1 MDKKWLIRSLLGT
14 VGTVML
20 FAWLI
25 GEGSVLPQGG
35 ALSAAS
41 VAAPVPSLVLTD
53 GNLVDGLAALDLR
66 VRIAK
71 VDLNG
76 QILSIDLRVAEEQFD
91 KQQLYQSMAEV
102 ISFAIE
108 DTSNIDQLLLRLIAE
123 DQWLGTR
130 YLLLAADVRRGDW
143 PAQALEELRHPVQ
156 EELSPSLI
164 RWFRITVTHLWKEH
178 NPY

>member
-1 MDKKWLIRSLLGT
+1 MDKKWLIRSLLVAVST
-14 VGTVML
+14 VIL
-20 FAWLI
+20 CAWLI
-25 GEGSVLPQGG
+25 GPGRILPQGG

-41 VAAPVPSLVLTD
+41 VAAPVPSFVLTD
-53 GNLVDGLAALDLR
+53 DNLVDGLASLELP

-76 QILSIDLRVAEEQFD
+76 QILSIDLRVAEEQFV
-91 KQQLYQSMAEV
+91 KQQLYRSMAEV
-102 ISFAIE
+102 ISFAME

-130 YLLLAADVRRGDW
+130 YLLLAADVRRGAW
-143 PAQALEELRHPVQ
+143 PVQALEELRNPVQ

-178 NPY
+178 IPD

>member
-1 MDKKWLIRSLLGT
+1 MDKKWLIRSLLFAFS
-14 VGTVML
+14 TVML
-20 FAWLI
+20 CAWLI
-25 GEGSVLPQGG
+25 GPGGALPMGG

-41 VAAPVPSLVLTD
+41 VVAPASSLVLTD
-53 GNLVDGLAALDLR
+53 ENLVDGLASLELS

-102 ISFAIE
+102 ISFAME

-130 YLLLAADVRRGDW
+130 YLLLAADVRRGAW
-143 PAQALEELRHPVQ
+143 PVQALEELRNSGQ

-164 RWFRITVTHLWKEH
+164 RWFRITATHLWKEH
-178 NPY
+178 IPY